1 MEDNT
6 IEVINHIQN
15 KNRAAALDLVSDMMD
30 AAASEAIDAY
40 KKVVANSYFDEPVE
54 TLETEQWNLSQK
66 ILKR

>member
-40 KKVVANSYFDEPVE
+40 KKVVSNSYFDEPVE
-54 TLETEQWNLSQK
+54 TLETEQ
-66 ILKR
+66 